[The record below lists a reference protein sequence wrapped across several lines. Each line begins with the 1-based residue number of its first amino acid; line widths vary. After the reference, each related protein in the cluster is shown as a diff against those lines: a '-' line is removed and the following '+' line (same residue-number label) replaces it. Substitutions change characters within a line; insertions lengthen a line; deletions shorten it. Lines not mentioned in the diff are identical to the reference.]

1 MFSPASILQT
11 PNVNLQVIFMSLLLS
26 FKAKVRPFFS
36 SRNVLNVS
44 PFCLALPKQPHLV
57 PRASRLPSIFWHL
70 CCTIDVI
77 FHLLQ
82 IWSTLPGH
90 EE

>member
-44 PFCLALPKQPHLV
+44 PFCLALPKQPHRV
-57 PRASRLPSIFWHL
+57 PRASPMPSIFL
-70 CCTIDVI
+70 AFMLYYRRLFPFIANLVNAT
-77 FHLLQ
+77 
-82 IWSTLPGH
+82 WS
-90 EE
+90 